1 MRSQVIAGSA
11 AQASATAGQDSVG
24 AVQVRI
30 EGLNKTFHRN
40 RESVHVLRN
49 IGLDIEQGELLV
61 LLGPSGCGKT
71 TLLRCLVGLEK
82 PTEGRIE
89 LGGSPVV
96 DVAQREFVQPNK
108 RDVAM
113 VFQNYALWP
122 HMKVAQNVAYPLKA
136 RKMKDEIKRGRV
148 EEVLKVV
155 QCDHLADRYPPELS
169 GGQQQRVSLARA
181 LAPRPA
187 LLLLDEP
194 LSNLDALLRIEL
206 RAQLRLLHR
215 EIGFTGVYVT
225 HDQEEALALGTRVAV
240 MKEGQFEQIG
250 KPGEVFSRPATE
262 YVADFLGARN
272 RLELTATGD
281 GDARVAG
288 SVLRGFFRHGLD
300 GEFALRARSGDLS
313 IRHSGTTTDDSRHW
327 ISGAEVHEVLPVG
340 DRSEHVVRLGESQ
353 MFIDVAASSDVIA
366 PGSKVDIGVDPELVR
381 CYDAHG
387 DLVDE
392 WSSSAVAGAIR
403 GAS

>member
-1 MRSQVIAGSA
+1 MGSQLIDRGAPEVSVA
-11 AQASATAGQDSVG
+11 AGQESG
-24 AVQVRI
+24 HTVQVRI
-30 EGLNKTFHRN
+30 SNLNKTFHRN

-49 IGLDIEQGELLV
+49 IELEVGKGELLV

-82 PTEGRIE
+82 PGGGTIE
-89 LGGSPVV
+89 LGGRVVV
-96 DVAQREFVQPNK
+96 DADRKEFVQPNR

-136 RKMKDEIKRGRV
+136 RGMKDEIKRGRV
-148 EEVLKVV
+148 DEVLKVV

-215 EIGFTGVYVT
+215 ELGFTGVYVT

-240 MKEGQFEQIG
+240 MKAGQFEQIG
-250 KPGEVFSRPATE
+250 KPHEVYNRPATE

-272 RLELTATGD
+272 RLELRANGDGTAT
-281 GDARVAG
+281 VAG
-288 SVLRGFFRHGLD
+288 SVLRDFVRPGFGGNHVLRLRD
-300 GEFALRARSGDLS
+300 GDLALRSTDSGAGDA
-313 IRHSGTTTDDSRHW
+313 RHW
-327 ISGAEVHEVLPVG
+327 VTGGELLEVLPAG
-340 DRSEHVVRLGESQ
+340 DHSEHVVRLGNTQ
-353 MFIDVAASSDVIA
+353 LFVDVPASSCVLE
-366 PGSKVDIGVDPELVR
+366 PGTQVEIGLDPATTL
-381 CYDAHG
+381 CYDTDG
-387 DLVDE
+387 LLVDDWAPHPQGE
-392 WSSSAVAGAIR
+392 S
-403 GAS
+403 

>member
-1 MRSQVIAGSA
+1 MDRGAPEVSA
-11 AQASATAGQDSVG
+11 AAGQESG
-24 AVQVRI
+24 RAVQVRI
-30 EGLNKTFHRN
+30 SNLNKTFHRN
-40 RESVHVLRN
+40 RESVHVLR
-49 IGLDIEQGELLV
+49 DISLEVGEGELLV

-82 PTEGRIE
+82 PGEGTIE
-89 LGGSPVV
+89 LGGRTVV
-96 DVAQREFVQPNK
+96 DAGRKEFVQPNR

-136 RKMKDEIKRGRV
+136 RGMKDEIKRGRID
-148 EEVLKVV
+148 EVLKVV

-169 GGQQQRVSLARA
+169 GGQQQRISLARA

-215 EIGFTGVYVT
+215 ELGFTGVYVT

-250 KPGEVFSRPATE
+250 KPHEVYSRPATE

-272 RLELTATGD
+272 RLELNTTGD
-281 GDARVAG
+281 GTATVGGSILGGFVRPGFAG
-288 SVLRGFFRHGLD
+288 DHVLRLRD
-300 GEFALRARSGDLS
+300 GALALRPADSGAAGD
-313 IRHSGTTTDDSRHW
+313 GRHW
-327 ISGAEVHEVLPVG
+327 ITGAELLEVLPAG
-340 DRSEHVVRLGESQ
+340 DHSEHVVRLGDTQ
-353 MFIDVAASSDVIA
+353 LFVDVPTGSGVLE
-366 PGSKVDIGVDPELVR
+366 PGARVEVGLDPATTL
-381 CYDAHG
+381 CYDADG
-387 DLVDE
+387 RLVDDWAPNPLTARDQGE
-392 WSSSAVAGAIR
+392 F
-403 GAS
+403 

>member
-1 MRSQVIAGSA
+1 MDRGVTEVIEKTEAG
-11 AQASATAGQDSVG
+11 TKGP
-24 AVQVRI
+24 VQVRI
-30 EGLNKTFHRN
+30 SNLNKTFHRN
-40 RESVHVLRN
+40 RESVHVLR
-49 IGLDIEQGELLV
+49 DISLEIEKGELLV

-82 PTEGRIE
+82 PGEGSVD
-89 LGGSPVV
+89 LGDKTVV
-96 DVAQREFVQPNK
+96 DASRKVFVQPNR

-122 HMKVAQNVAYPLKA
+122 HMKVGQNVAYPLKA
-136 RKMKDEIKRGRV
+136 RRMKDELKRGRV

-155 QCDHLADRYPPELS
+155 QCEHLADRYPPELS
-169 GGQQQRVSLARA
+169 GGQQQRISLARA

-215 EIGFTGVYVT
+215 ELGFTGVYVT

-250 KPGEVFSRPATE
+250 KPNEVYSRPATE

-272 RLELTATGD
+272 RLELSAAGD
-281 GDARVAG
+281 GTSQVGG
-288 SVLRGFFRHGLD
+288 STLTGFVRPGFSGSYALRMRDGDLVLRP
-300 GEFALRARSGDLS
+300 A
-313 IRHSGTTTDDSRHW
+313 GTASTDEHRHW
-327 ISGAEVHEVLPVG
+327 VTGGQLLEVLPAG
-340 DRSEHVVRLGESQ
+340 DHAEHVVRLGEQ
-353 MFIDVAASSDVIA
+353 TLFIDIPTAQGALT
-366 PGSKVDIGVDPELVR
+366 PGQPVELGLDPAHVL
-381 CYDAHG
+381 CYDADG
-387 DLVDE
+387 RLVDD
-392 WSSSAVAGAIR
+392 WAPARSPR
-403 GAS
+403 

>member
-1 MRSQVIAGSA
+1 MRSQLMDSESPE
-11 AQASATAGQDSVG
+11 AQESTSSEPARR
-24 AVQVRI
+24 VQVRI
-30 EGLNKTFHRN
+30 ANLNKTFHRN
-40 RESVHVLRN
+40 RESVHVLH
-49 IGLDIEQGELLV
+49 DISLEIEKGELLV

-82 PTEGRIE
+82 PGEGRIE
-89 LGGSPVV
+89 LGERTVV
-96 DVAQREFVQPNK
+96 DATAKTFIQPNR

-136 RKMKDEIKRGRV
+136 RKMKDEIRTGRV

-169 GGQQQRVSLARA
+169 GGQQQRISLARA

-215 EIGFTGVYVT
+215 ELGFTGVYVT

-240 MKEGQFEQIG
+240 MKEGRFEQIG
-250 KPGEVFSRPATE
+250 SPGEVYSRPVTE

-272 RLELTATGD
+272 RLELMADGKGNAEVAGAYLPGFLSSDVSGRLVLRMRDGDLALRREGDAGAADGRAWIAGGQLIEILPTGD
-281 GDARVAG
+281 HA
-288 SVLRGFFRHGLD
+288 
-300 GEFALRARSGDLS
+300 
-313 IRHSGTTTDDSRHW
+313 
-327 ISGAEVHEVLPVG
+327 
-340 DRSEHVVRLGESQ
+340 EHVVQLGDTQ
-353 MFIDVAASSDVIA
+353 LFIDIA
-366 PGSKVDIGVDPELVR
+366 TEHTGALHPGDAVEIGLDPERAL
-381 CYDAHG
+381 CYDLDG
-387 DLVDE
+387 SIVDS
-392 WSSSAVAGAIR
+392 WARAR
-403 GAS
+403 

>member
-1 MRSQVIAGSA
+1 MDRSA
-11 AQASATAGQDSVG
+11 ADVSERPAPSATRPA
-24 AVQVRI
+24 QVRI
-30 EGLNKTFHRN
+30 KNLHKTFQRN
-40 RESVHVLRN
+40 RESVHVLRD
-49 IGLDIEQGELLV
+49 ISLEIEQGELLV

-82 PTEGRIE
+82 PGEGSVQ
-89 LGGSPVV
+89 LGATTVV
-96 DVAQREFVQPNK
+96 DAATKTFVQPNR

-136 RKMKDEIKRGRV
+136 RGMKDEIKRGRV
-148 EEVLKVV
+148 DEVLKVV

-169 GGQQQRVSLARA
+169 GGQQQRISLARA
-181 LAPRPA
+181 LASRPA

-225 HDQEEALALGTRVAV
+225 HDQEEAMALGTRVAV

-250 KPGEVFSRPATE
+250 KPNEVFHRPATE

-272 RLELTATGD
+272 RLAVTAHGD
-281 GDARVAG
+281 GSATVAG
-288 SVLRGFFRHGLD
+288 SLLSGFVRPGF
-300 GEFALRARSGDLS
+300 SGDYTFRL
-313 IRHSGTTTDDSRHW
+313 RDGDMLVRPVGTTTADSRHW
-327 ISGAEVHEVLPVG
+327 FGGAQLLEVLPAG
-340 DRSEHVVRLGESQ
+340 DHAEHVVQLGDQ
-353 MFIDVAASSDVIA
+353 TLFIDVPSTSGSLT
-366 PGSKVDIGVDPELVR
+366 PGADLEIGLDPSHVL
-381 CYDAHG
+381 CYDADG
-387 DLVDE
+387 RLVDD
-392 WSSSAVAGAIR
+392 WTAVA
-403 GAS
+403 

>member
-1 MRSQVIAGSA
+1 MDRDANPAQQAPAGNGPAQVKISN
-11 AQASATAGQDSVG
+11 
-24 AVQVRI
+24 
-30 EGLNKTFHRN
+30 LNKTFHRGK
-40 RESVHVLRN
+40 EAVHVLR
-49 IGLDIEQGELLV
+49 DISLEIAQGELLV

-82 PTEGRIE
+82 PGQGRVE
-89 LGGSPVV
+89 LGDTTVV
-96 DVAQREFVQPNK
+96 DADARVFVQPNK

-122 HMKVAQNVAYPLKA
+122 HMKVAANVAYPLKA
-136 RKMKDEIKRGRV
+136 RKMKDELKNGRV
-148 EEVLKVV
+148 HEVLQVV

-169 GGQQQRVSLARA
+169 GGQQQRISLARA

-215 EIGFTGVYVT
+215 ELGFTGVYVT

-250 KPGEVFSRPATE
+250 PPAEVYSFPATE

-272 RLELTATGD
+272 RLELHTEGD
-281 GDARVAG
+281 GRATVAGVPLEGFVRPGLGGRFALRLRDADPVLRVAG
-288 SVLRGFFRHGLD
+288 TP
-300 GEFALRARSGDLS
+300 GDE
-313 IRHSGTTTDDSRHW
+313 DRHW
-327 ISGAEVHEVLPVG
+327 ITGAELIEVLPAG
-340 DRSEHVVRLGESQ
+340 DHAEHVVRLGDQ
-353 MFIDVAASSDVIA
+353 TLFVDVPATRGVFE
-366 PGSKVDIGVDPELVR
+366 PGAKVDIGLATDSVL
-381 CYDAHG
+381 CYDADG
-387 DLVDE
+387 RLVRD
-392 WSSSAVAGAIR
+392 WAAI
-403 GAS
+403 